1 MQQSEP
7 LKSDENNDQE
17 LIDLQNSQQ
26 TGEESQNKLKS
37 NLMKLQKIYQECKCP
52 SCQLLFE
59 EPITIVCGH
68 TFCRECIIR
77 SVNLKPQCPECLYP
91 ITNII
96 KNIQENFL
104 VKSVVKEINEL
115 FIAQQQKKVKPRLFD
130 QIIAKQIQENIIK
143 QYLIFE
149 TKSLIIPYTIQS
161 VQIHVNQFKDLNEDQ
176 IYKILKRDSLILLT
190 NPNKSQSI
198 QETATLVIV
207 IKAEIHSK
215 LIDLNVHV
223 QQQMRVLQI
232 KQETFQIEKEIPLN
246 VAKVQEIKEEPIIFN
261 LQTDQQIKYLI
272 DTISQQL
279 AYHLPENIDSYTA
292 KYLKDF
298 FHKLQLFEILR
309 SNILRNEKALKHIS
323 YVIPSILHLTDQE
336 RTRIFNANNSIERL
350 IQITKILERF
360 QYITNPLM
368 VFKIPGDKERIN
380 YQTEFLI
387 ILVLLILAFYYRII
401 GF

>member
-7 LKSDENNDQE
+7 LKLDENDDQE
-17 LIDLQNSQQ
+17 FINLQNTHQ

-37 NLMKLQKIYQECKCP
+37 NLLKLQKIYQECKCP

-96 KNIQENFL
+96 NNIQENFL

-130 QIIAKQIQENIIK
+130 QIIAKRIQENIIK

-149 TKSLIIPYTIQS
+149 TNSLIIPYTIQN
-161 VQIHVNQFKDLNEDQ
+161 VKLHINQFKDLNEDQ

-190 NPNKSQSI
+190 YPNKNQSI

-207 IKAEIHSK
+207 IKAVINSK
-215 LIDLNVHV
+215 MIDLNVHV

-232 KQETFQIEKEIPLN
+232 KQETSHIEKEITLN
-246 VAKVQEIKEEPIIFN
+246 IAKVQEIKEEPIIFN
-261 LQTDQQIKYLI
+261 FQTDQQIKYLI
-272 DTISQQL
+272 DTVSQQL
-279 AYHLPENIDSYTA
+279 AYHLPENIDSYTN

-336 RTRIFNANNSIERL
+336 RTRIFNSNNSIERL

-380 YQTEFLI
+380 YQAEFLI
-387 ILVLLILAFYYRII
+387 IIVLLILAFYYRVI